1 MEKERINRVQKTV
14 PGLAFGRVRCPACGN
29 SIQFVERAESI
40 MVTTF
45 YNQNGD
51 GSFTMVSQNAEIGG
65 ELSFL
70 CGECGKDLSALH
82 GHFREM
88 SF

>member
-45 YNQNGD
+45 
-51 GSFTMVSQNAEIGG
+51 
-65 ELSFL
+65 
-70 CGECGKDLSALH
+70 
-82 GHFREM
+82 
-88 SF
+88 

>member
-70 CGECGKDLSALH
+70 VPQQNLWVTLGAGRSPSA
-82 GHFREM
+82 
-88 SF
+88 